1 MNLRKLK
8 QGETLDYP
16 IHDQKPVLFYFS
28 SPNCGVCHAMLPK
41 VSEALKD
48 EDLEMIEIDVSLH
61 PNIAGQHQ
69 VFVSP
74 SLIVWGEG
82 KELLRESR
90 FIDVDRISR
99 LIALMK

>member
-1 MNLRKLK
+1 MRLRKLK
-8 QGETLDYP
+8 QGETLDQF
-16 IHDQKPVLFYFS
+16 ISNQKPVLFYFS
-28 SPNCGVCHAMLPK
+28 TLNCGVCHAMLLK

-61 PNIAGQHQ
+61 PELAGQHQ

-74 SLIVWGEG
+74 TIIVWGEG

-99 LIALMK
+99 LLDLMK

>member
-1 MNLRKLK
+1 MKLRKLK
-8 QGETLDYP
+8 LGETLNQS
-16 IHDQKPVLFYFS
+16 ILDQSLVLLYFS
-28 SPNCGVCHAMLPK
+28 TPNCGVCHAMLPK

-61 PNIAGQHQ
+61 PDIAGQHQ

-74 SLIVWGEG
+74 TILAWGEG

-90 FIDVDRISR
+90 FIDVDRILR
-99 LIALMK
+99 LLEFMK